1 MDIPLKLLPV
11 RVSEDD
17 FRSCDSSNGEA
28 VLNESSSESFILE
41 DHFLILG
48 SNYFIGE
55 LRSIIL
61 NDLSVVAFT
70 FNIAIIMI
78 IMIMIICII
87 IIVTTVLLLLLLL

>member
-1 MDIPLKLLPV
+1 MDVPLKLLPV

-28 VLNESSSESFILE
+28 LLNESSSESFILE

-55 LRSIIL
+55 LRFIIL
-61 NDLSVVAFT
+61 NDNSAFLRNFSVVAFK
-70 FNIAIIMI
+70 
-78 IMIMIICII
+78 
-87 IIVTTVLLLLLLL
+87 LLQ